1 MHKKSDKS
9 SPSHV
14 GQSADDSHKSET
26 VVTVVAVT
34 VVAVT
39 VVTVVVVVEATV
51 VTNGT
56 LQTPQKYGHTFSRNC
71 VPPVTS
77 GSHSP
82 ISLYCSVH
90 KPSWLSGIVHWTAP
104 SFVVVVVVVT
114 VVAVTVVAVVAV
126 AVVAVV
132 VVTVVAVS
140 VVRVVVVTVVSVV
153 VVTVVSSSEA
163 SVVVVNS
170 TLQSSHMNRQ

>member
-39 VVTVVVVVEATV
+39 VVTVVVVVEVTV
-51 VTNGT
+51 ETNGT

-71 VPPVTS
+71 VPPGTS

-82 ISLYCSVH
+82 KSLYCSVH

-104 SFVVVVVVVT
+104 SFVAVVVVT